1 MIKGGSERKKEVAG
15 AEAKHNFP
23 REVVPKGHRAPMGP
37 AGCGNLRD
45 VPAKGC
51 GGMEGLE
58 APCVPIPEL
67 QESSGNNT
75 REGKKQ
81 SSSQKLLSEGQGW
94 LRVSSI

>member
-23 REVVPKGHRAPMGP
+23 GEVLAKGQRAPMGP
-37 AGCGNLRD
+37 AGYGNMRD
-45 VPAKGC
+45 VPARGC

-58 APCVPIPEL
+58 LPCAPTPEL
-67 QESSGNNT
+67 QESSDNNT

-81 SSSQKLLSEGQGW
+81 SSIQKLLNEGQVCLGM
-94 LRVSSI
+94 SSI